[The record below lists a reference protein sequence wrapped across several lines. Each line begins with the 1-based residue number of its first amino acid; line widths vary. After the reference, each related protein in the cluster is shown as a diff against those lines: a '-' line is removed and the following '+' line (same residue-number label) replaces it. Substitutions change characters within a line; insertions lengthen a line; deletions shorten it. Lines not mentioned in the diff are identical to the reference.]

1 MSLGLGAVLSKREDM
16 KKTICVKLAAALA
29 LLMLAACG
37 KTDAQPAETETT
49 TASAENKEKEVV
61 YLDMGIAPE
70 VAEETVEEETGEE
83 ETVSE
88 EAASENEEGEVSGD
102 GEIPGDIPEEE
113 TVTEEN
119 AGTENSEE
127 TAPAE
132 ETTVTDNPA
141 EQPVVNAGGK
151 VVVIDAGHQ
160 RKGNSEKEPVGPGAT
175 EMKAKVSGGTSGK
188 ASGLAEYELTLQVAL
203 RLEAELLARGYTVI
217 QVRREN
223 DVNISN
229 SERAAIAN
237 NAGAGAFVRIHA
249 NGSDN
254 TSANGMMTIC
264 PTANNPYIASIY
276 PQCYSL
282 SSCILDACVAAT
294 GAKKEKVWQTDT
306 MSGINWS
313 KVPVTI
319 LEMGYMTN
327 PQEDLLMADPSYQQK
342 IASGIANGLDAYFAG
357 N

>member
-1 MSLGLGAVLSKREDM
+1 MAAVMLS
-16 KKTICVKLAAALA
+16 
-29 LLMLAACG
+29 ACG
-37 KTDAQPAETETT
+37 KAETQTVDT
-49 TASAENKEKEVV
+49 QSAAAESEEKEKEVV
-61 YLDMGIAPE
+61 YLDLGIEPE
-70 VAEETVEEETGEE
+70 VTEEVTEEI
-83 ETVSE
+83 
-88 EAASENEEGEVSGD
+88 EA
-102 GEIPGDIPEEE
+102 EEE
-113 TVTEEN
+113 TVTEE
-119 AGTENSEE
+119 AASEE
-127 TAPAE
+127 GAGEESVTEEPADDPETAE
-132 ETTVTDNPA
+132 ETVTEEAASEEDTA
-141 EQPVVNAGGK
+141 EEVNADPTPVPDQPVISGGGK

-188 ASGLAEYELTLQVAL
+188 TSGLAEYELTLQVAL
-203 RLEAELLARGYTVI
+203 KLEAELLARGYTVI

-249 NGSDN
+249 NGSEN

-264 PTANNPYIASIY
+264 PTANNPYISSIY
-276 PQCYSL
+276 NQCYSL

-294 GAKKEKVWQTDT
+294 GARKEKVWQTDT

>member
-1 MSLGLGAVLSKREDM
+1 
-16 KKTICVKLAAALA
+16 
-29 LLMLAACG
+29 MLAGCG
-37 KTDAQPAETETT
+37 KAETQNADTQEAATQQ
-49 TASAENKEKEVV
+49 TAEKEVV
-61 YLDMGIAPE
+61 YLDLGTEPE
-70 VAEETVEEETGEE
+70 VTEEDVEEDVT
-83 ETVSE
+83 
-88 EAASENEEGEVSGD
+88 
-102 GEIPGDIPEEE
+102 EEE
-113 TVTEEN
+113 TVTEE
-119 AGTENSEE
+119 AASEE
-127 TAPAE
+127 TAGDETHKEPEGVDGEDPGETETAETQTPENTETAE
-132 ETTVTDNPA
+132 EPSA
-141 EQPVVNAGGK
+141 EIPVVEEVVQEPPAVSGGGR

-160 RKGNSEKEPVGPGAT
+160 RKGNNEKEPVGPGAT

-188 ASGLAEYELTLQVAL
+188 TSGLAEYELTLQVAL

-237 NAGAGAFVRIHA
+237 NAGAGAFIRIHA
-249 NGSDN
+249 NGSEN

-264 PTANNPYIASIY
+264 PTANNPYISSIY

-357 N
+357 NQ

>member
-1 MSLGLGAVLSKREDM
+1 MRSFIRNCLAVAASVLL
-16 KKTICVKLAAALA
+16 LAG
-29 LLMLAACG
+29 CG
-37 KTDAQPAETETT
+37 KAETQTAETADT
-49 TASAENKEKEVV
+49 SADVTKEKEVV
-61 YLDMGIAPE
+61 YLDLGGTAE
-70 VAEETVEEETGEE
+70 VKEENDPAEVTEEDIT
-83 ETVSE
+83 
-88 EAASENEEGEVSGD
+88 EAD
-102 GEIPGDIPEEE
+102 TEEE
-113 TVTEEN
+113 TVTEE
-119 AGTENSEE
+119 AATEEKVTEE
-127 TAPAE
+127 TSTEEIVTEDAAPE
-132 ETTVTDNPA
+132 EESVTEEVNADPTPVPD
-141 EQPVVNAGGK
+141 QPVISGGGK

-188 ASGLAEYELTLQVAL
+188 TSGLAEYELTLQVAL

-249 NGSDN
+249 NGSEN
-254 TSANGMMTIC
+254 TAANGMMTIC
-264 PTANNPYIASIY
+264 PTANNPYISSIY
-276 PQCYSL
+276 DKCYRL

-319 LEMGYMTN
+319 IEMGYMTN
-327 PQEDLLMADPSYQQK
+327 PQEDLLLADPSYQQK
-342 IASGIANGLDAYFAG
+342 IAGGIANGLDAYFAG

>member
-1 MSLGLGAVLSKREDM
+1 MR
-16 KKTICVKLAAALA
+16 KKITVKLAAVLT
-29 LLMLAACG
+29 LVMLAACG
-37 KTDAQPAETETT
+37 KTDAQTVETENTS
-49 TASAENKEKEVV
+49 ASAENKEKEVV
-61 YLDMGIAPE
+61 YLDMGIEPE
-70 VAEETVEEETGEE
+70 TVEETVEEETGEE
-83 ETVSE
+83 ETVTE
-88 EAASENEEGEVSGD
+88 EAASVEEEPVSGD

-113 TVTEEN
+113 TLTEEN
-119 AGTENSEE
+119 NSNEDQGD
-127 TAPAE
+127 TQPAE
-132 ETTVTDNPA
+132 ETSVTETPV

-160 RKGNSEKEPVGPGAT
+160 RKGNNEKEPVGPGAT
-175 EMKAKVSGGTSGK
+175 EMKAKVSSGTSGK
-188 ASGLAEYELTLQVAL
+188 TSGLAEYELTLQVAL

-249 NGSDN
+249 NGSEN

-264 PTANNPYIASIY
+264 PTANNPYISSIY

>member
-1 MSLGLGAVLSKREDM
+1 MRSFIRNCLAVAASVLL
-16 KKTICVKLAAALA
+16 LAG
-29 LLMLAACG
+29 CG
-37 KTDAQPAETETT
+37 KAETQTAETADT
-49 TASAENKEKEVV
+49 SADVTKEKEVV
-61 YLDMGIAPE
+61 YLDLGGTAE
-70 VAEETVEEETGEE
+70 VKEENDPAEVTEEDIT
-83 ETVSE
+83 
-88 EAASENEEGEVSGD
+88 EAD
-102 GEIPGDIPEEE
+102 TEEE
-113 TVTEEN
+113 TVTEEVN
-119 AGTENSEE
+119 ADPT
-127 TAPAE
+127 P
-132 ETTVTDNPA
+132 VPD
-141 EQPVVNAGGK
+141 QPVISGGGK
-151 VVVIDAGHQ
+151 IVVIDAGHQ

-188 ASGLAEYELTLQVAL
+188 TSGLAEYELTLQVAL

-249 NGSDN
+249 NGSEN
-254 TSANGMMTIC
+254 TAANGMMTIC
-264 PTANNPYIASIY
+264 PTANNPYISSIY
-276 PQCYSL
+276 DKCYRL

-319 LEMGYMTN
+319 IEMGYMTN

-342 IASGIANGLDAYFAG
+342 IAGGIANGLDAYFAG

>member
-1 MSLGLGAVLSKREDM
+1 MTGAICLLSVM
-16 KKTICVKLAAALA
+16 
-29 LLMLAACG
+29 MLAGCG
-37 KTDAQPAETETT
+37 KAETQNADTQEAATQQ
-49 TASAENKEKEVV
+49 TAEKEVV
-61 YLDMGIAPE
+61 YLDLGTEPE
-70 VAEETVEEETGEE
+70 VTEEDVEEDVT
-83 ETVSE
+83 
-88 EAASENEEGEVSGD
+88 
-102 GEIPGDIPEEE
+102 EEE
-113 TVTEEN
+113 TVTEE
-119 AGTENSEE
+119 AASEE
-127 TAPAE
+127 TAGDETHKEPEGVDGEDPGETETAETQTPENTETAE
-132 ETTVTDNPA
+132 EPSA
-141 EQPVVNAGGK
+141 EIPVVEEVVQEPPAVSGGGR

-160 RKGNSEKEPVGPGAT
+160 RKGNNEKEPVGPGAT

-188 ASGLAEYELTLQVAL
+188 TSGLAEYELTLQVAL

-237 NAGAGAFVRIHA
+237 NAGAGAFIRIHA
-249 NGSDN
+249 NGSEN

-264 PTANNPYIASIY
+264 PTANNPYISSIY

-357 N
+357 NQ

>member
-1 MSLGLGAVLSKREDM
+1 M
-16 KKTICVKLAAALA
+16 KKTIRVKLAAALA
-29 LLMLAACG
+29 LVMLAGCG
-37 KTDAQPAETETT
+37 KTGAESVDTVPA
-49 TASAENKEKEVV
+49 ASAGENREKEVV
-61 YLDMGIAPE
+61 YLDLGIEPE
-70 VAEETVEEETGEE
+70 PQEEVVEETVAEE
-83 ETVSE
+83 ETVTE
-88 EAASENEEGEVSGD
+88 EAATSEETGEVSGD
-102 GEIPGDIPEEE
+102 GEIPGDIPEDE

-119 AGTENSEE
+119 DSTENAAD
-127 TAPAE
+127 TQPAE
-132 ETTVTDNPA
+132 ETTVTETPI
-141 EQPVVNAGGK
+141 EQPAISGGGK

-175 EMKAKVSGGTSGK
+175 EMKAKVSSGTSGK
-188 ASGLAEYELTLQVAL
+188 TSGLAEYELTLQVAL

-249 NGSDN
+249 NGSEN

-264 PTANNPYIASIY
+264 PTANNPYISSIY